1 MILHCM
7 LPSLY
12 SALSE
17 DAVPVPREIQAMSR
31 HGWLAATGAALVLTA
46 CGCLSAPSRFHAE
59 REKVSGLTDLPPVPP
74 AAAAPSPEATR
85 GQMPED
91 RAQSEQRGNERNA
104 VFHLLNMP
112 VDRPADAEHALPAA
126 TIRAV
131 VNGELILEQEVRLSY
146 VQQLRIAGTEA
157 EKKEALKQAVES
169 LIDREVVLQD
179 AIAKLKRGGKQG
191 EAFLKKIQEI
201 TDEEFEKSWLRP
213 MLKAQHLSGRAELAA
228 TMKKG
233 GLSLEVYRRWWER
246 NWMARQYLMS
256 RLESQINRIGHTEV
270 SEYYDSHRDEYMQP
284 DSVDWQD
291 IFIDAGRHASP
302 AAAREFADSLVQ
314 RVRQGEEFAKLSSEF
329 DNGESK
335 FRKGA
340 GQGHKRGEIF
350 PPEAESLLFQMHEG
364 DMNIVE
370 CPHGFHVIRLVKRQY
385 AGPIPF
391 DAKVQKEIHEKL
403 RNLVFQRERDSI
415 VKDLKRKAV
424 IDRCD

>member
-1 MILHCM
+1 
-7 LPSLY
+7 
-12 SALSE
+12 
-17 DAVPVPREIQAMSR
+17 MSR

-59 REKVSGLTDLPPVPP
+59 RANVRGLTDLPPIPESV
-74 AAAAPSPEATR
+74 AAPSPESTR

-91 RAQSEQRGNERNA
+91 RSQLEQHGNERNA
-104 VFHLLNMP
+104 VCHLLNLP
-112 VDRPADAEHALPAA
+112 VDRPADAEHAQPAA

-131 VNGELILEQEVRLSY
+131 VNGELILEEEVYLSCA
-146 VQQLRIAGTEA
+146 QQLRVARTET
-157 EKKEALKQAVES
+157 ERKEAIKQAVES
-169 LIDREVVLQD
+169 LIEREVVLQD

-191 EAFLKKIQEI
+191 EAFLKKIQDI

-213 MLKAQHLSGRAELAA
+213 MLKMQHLSGRAELAA
-228 TMKKG
+228 AMKKS

-270 SEYYDSHRDEYMQP
+270 SEYYNSHRDEYMQP

-291 IFIDAGRHASP
+291 IFIDAGRHASR
-302 AAAREFADSLVQ
+302 AAAREFADSLMQ
-314 RVRQGEEFAKLSSEF
+314 RVRQGEDFAKLSYEF
-329 DNGESK
+329 DNGESGR

-340 GQGHKRGEIF
+340 GQGHKHGEIF
-350 PPEAESLLFQMHEG
+350 PPEAEPMLFQMHEG

-370 CPHGFHVIRLVKRQY
+370 CPHGFHAIRLVKRQY

-391 DAKVQKEIHEKL
+391 DAKVQREIHDKL
-403 RNLVFQRERDSI
+403 RNIVFQRERDSI

-424 IDRCD
+424 IDRCDGP